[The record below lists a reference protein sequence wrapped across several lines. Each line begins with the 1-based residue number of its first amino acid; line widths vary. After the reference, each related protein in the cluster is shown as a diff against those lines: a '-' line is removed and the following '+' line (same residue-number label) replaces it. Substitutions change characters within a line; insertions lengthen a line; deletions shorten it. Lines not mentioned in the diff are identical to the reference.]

1 MRFTSSHPQFNV
13 IAQSSSSRVL
23 HALALNGIGIAWL
36 PERTVKADI
45 QANRL
50 MYAGSEVWACHLEIR
65 VYTSGERARQL
76 KPNLWQNIKG
86 LQESSALVA

>member
-1 MRFTSSHPQFNV
+1 MRFSSNHPQFNV

-23 HALALNGIGIAWL
+23 HSLALHGIGIAWL
-36 PERTVKADI
+36 PERTVKADLL
-45 QANRL
+45 ANRL
-50 MYAGSEVWACHLEIR
+50 MLAGSEAWTCHLEIR
-65 VYTSGERARQL
+65 IYVSGERARLL